1 MDFETI
7 QLDNQDGIAL
17 ITLNR
22 PEVLNALNDQ
32 MEEDLTRAFRIVQ
45 EDSKIRALVMTG
57 AGRGFCAGGDI
68 KEMGK
73 YTALEVKEKLQK
85 IHRFLST
92 LLNLER
98 PVIVGVNGVAAGAG
112 FSLALCGD
120 LLIVSEGAK
129 FTAAFVKVGLVPDY
143 GGLYL
148 LPRLVGLIRA
158 KEIFFTGRMISA
170 MEAKEMGF
178 VNHVVPPEDVLRTA
192 MEKARELAQG
202 PSVAIGMMKRILN
215 RSLDWDFPTVCDQ
228 EALAQSICC
237 QTDDHREGIAAFL
250 EKKSPHF
257 TAR

>member
-1 MDFETI
+1 MDFKTI
-7 QLDNQDGIAL
+7 QLENQDGITL

-32 MEEDLTRAFRIVQ
+32 MEEDLTRAFRMVQ
-45 EDSKIRALVMTG
+45 EESRIRALVMTG

-73 YTALEVKEKLQK
+73 YTALEMKEKLQK
-85 IHRFLST
+85 IHRFLLT
-92 LLNLER
+92 LLNLEK

-120 LLIVSEGAK
+120 LLIVSEGAE

-143 GGLYL
+143 GALYL

-178 VNHVVPPEDVLRTA
+178 VNHIVPSEDVLRTA

-202 PSVAIGMMKRILN
+202 PSVAIGMTKRILN
-215 RSLDWDFPTVCDQ
+215 RSLDLDFPTLCDQ

-237 QTDDHREGIAAFL
+237 QTVDHREGISAFF
-250 EKKSPHF
+250 EKKNPNF
-257 TAR
+257 KGR